1 MTTNLQMFYIYDL
14 PKTVTS
20 MNLAEAI
27 KKETKILIE
36 SAYKPQIQRDH
47 EKPFYSA
54 IIKFQ
59 LDSKEKIE
67 EVTKN
72 LKYFNIDGK

>member
-1 MTTNLQMFYIYDL
+1 MTTNFQMFYIYDL

-20 MNLAEAI
+20 MNLAYAI
-27 KKETKILIE
+27 KKETKISIDPD
-36 SAYKPQIQRDH
+36 SRPQIQRDH

-54 IIKFQ
+54 IVKFQ

-67 EVTKN
+67 DVTKK
-72 LKYFNIDGK
+72 LKYFDIDGK

>member
-20 MNLAEAI
+20 TNLADAI
-27 KKETKILIE
+27 KKQTEISID
-36 SAYKPQIQRDH
+36 SAYKPQIQRVP

-54 IIKFQ
+54 IVKF
-59 LDSKEKIE
+59 
-67 EVTKN
+67 
-72 LKYFNIDGK
+72 

>member
-20 MNLAEAI
+20 TNLADAI
-27 KKETKILIE
+27 KKQTEISIDP
-36 SAYKPQIQRDH
+36 AYKPQIQRVP

-54 IIKFQ
+54 LVKF
-59 LDSKEKIE
+59 
-67 EVTKN
+67 
-72 LKYFNIDGK
+72 